1 MADFHQMLEQLVE
14 AQGLDP
20 GVAARL
26 LPGTYGWFLEPEP
39 TFRQAWNLNEYVYT
53 AEYVATQ

>member
-1 MADFHQMLEQLVE
+1 MADFHRMLEQLVE

-26 LPGTYGWFLEPEP
+26 LQKILTILFHKKKKKS
-39 TFRQAWNLNEYVYT
+39 
-53 AEYVATQ
+53 

>member
-1 MADFHQMLEQLVE
+1 MADFTRLFTNLVE

-26 LPGTYGWFLEPEP
+26 LEKILAILFPE
-39 TFRQAWNLNEYVYT
+39 NKEKS
-53 AEYVATQ
+53 